1 MRRALPVLALLALSA
16 CAQTQQQVRQTAVE
30 ITAATLDGAG
40 ITFEGVAA
48 GMRLASDAHELSV
61 AQVEAWNDFLARWKA
76 AYPNACAIWR
86 AAKSTGDD
94 VLAARAA
101 SILAT
106 MLGQLD
112 SWIAIS
118 KGSQS

>member
-40 ITFEGVAA
+40 IAFEGVAA
-48 GMRLASDAHELSV
+48 GMQLASDAHELSA

-86 AAKSTGDD
+86 AAKQTGDAD
-94 VLAARAA
+94 LAAQ
-101 SILAT
+101 AT
-106 MLGQLD
+106 AIIVKLLGQLD
-112 SWIAIS
+112 SWIAVS
-118 KGSQS
+118 RGAPS